1 MSAVTRIDPH
11 ATAPP
16 PILPPAPSRGS
27 AWNYALEREG
37 WTSLLVFADALASLA
52 AVLIAIAITDTPG
65 VSGIEYASLFA
76 LTVAVPAMLHVRGV
90 YRRRVRIALRAL
102 SPMLGAIAVAAM
114 IVLTWDVVVFGG
126 SDLAPLIGWI
136 WVLTVV
142 LLAGARCG
150 LALARRQ
157 ARIHGLAG
165 KPTLIVG
172 AGVVGATIA
181 QRLCSQP
188 EYGLHPVGFL
198 DDDPPV
204 SRNGNLNVNGN
215 GHTNGNGRFPRRV
228 LPVLG
233 SPSELAELAATHGVE
248 HVIFAFTSEPDQ
260 RLLALAERCEQLG
273 LEVSL
278 VPRLF
283 ESMNDRVALDWVG
296 SLPVLG
302 IRPLDPKG
310 WQFRFKYAMDKPVA
324 LLGLIAFSP
333 VMVVLAIAV
342 KLSSHG
348 PILFRQR
355 RIGQDGQ
362 VFEMLKFRSMHIPS
376 DDTEFVPPPG
386 FAPGGVEG
394 PDRRT
399 PIGRFLR
406 RSGLDEL
413 PQLINVLRGEMSL
426 VGPRPERPEF
436 AIAFGNELARY
447 TDRHRVKSG
456 ITGWAQVSGLRG
468 QTSLVERVDMDNYY
482 IRNWSLSL
490 DLKIALLTV
499 PAVLRTGNDA

>member
-1 MSAVTRIDPH
+1 MSAVSQIDPH

-16 PILPPAPSRGS
+16 PITHPAPSRGS

-37 WTSLLVFADALASLA
+37 WTSLLVLADALAALA
-52 AVLIAIAITDTPG
+52 AVLIALAVTETPG
-65 VSGIEYASLFA
+65 NTGFETASLFV
-76 LTVAVPAMLHVRGV
+76 LPIAVPAMLHVRGV

-102 SPMLGAIAVAAM
+102 SPMLGAISVAAM
-114 IVLTWDVVVFGG
+114 AVLAWDVIVLGG
-126 SDLAPLIGWI
+126 SSLAAVIGWT
-136 WVLTVV
+136 WVLTIL
-142 LLAGARCG
+142 LLAGGRCT

-157 ARIHGLAG
+157 ARIKGLAG

-172 AGVVGATIA
+172 AGEVGHAVA
-181 QRLCSQP
+181 QRLAAAP
-188 EYGLHPVGFL
+188 EYGLRPVGFL
-198 DDDPPV
+198 DEHPPA
-204 SRNGNLNVNGN
+204 REGN
-215 GHTNGNGRFPRRV
+215 GDGGPRRV

-233 SPSELAELAATHGVE
+233 GPAELAEIAAAHGAE

-260 RLLALAERCEQLG
+260 SLLALARRCEQLG

-302 IRPLDPKG
+302 FRPLDPKG
-310 WQFRFKYAMDKPVA
+310 WQFRVKYAIDRPIA
-324 LLGLIAFSP
+324 LLALLALSP
-333 VMVVLAIAV
+333 LMAVLAAAV
-342 KLSSHG
+342 KLSSPG
-348 PILFRQR
+348 PVLFRQR

-362 VFEMLKFRSMHIPS
+362 IFEMLKFRSMLVPAG
-376 DDTEFVPPPG
+376 DVEFVPPPG

-436 AIAFGNELARY
+436 AIAFGAQVARY

-468 QTSLVERVDMDNYY
+468 QTSLTDRVDMDNYY

>member
-1 MSAVTRIDPH
+1 MSAVSQIDPH
-11 ATAPP
+11 ASAPP
-16 PILPPAPSRGS
+16 PILHPAPSRGT

-37 WTSLLVFADALASLA
+37 WTSLLVLADALATLA

-65 VSGIEYASLFA
+65 VSSSEYLSLFA
-76 LTVAVPAMLHVRGV
+76 LPLAVPAMLHVRGV

-102 SPMLGAIAVAAM
+102 SPMLGAISVAAM
-114 IVLTWDVVVFGG
+114 AVLTFDVIVFDG
-126 SDLAPLIGWI
+126 SEQAPLIGWI

-157 ARIHGLAG
+157 ARIKGLAG

-181 QRLCSQP
+181 QRLAQQP

-198 DDDPPV
+198 DGNPP
-204 SRNGNLNVNGN
+204 VNGN
-215 GHTNGNGRFPRRV
+215 GNGNGNGGPHRS

-233 SPSELAELAATHGVE
+233 SPDELAEVAATYGVQ
-248 HVIFAFTSEPDQ
+248 HVIFAFTSGSDQ
-260 RLLALAERCEQLG
+260 QLLNLTRRCEQLE

-310 WQFRFKYAMDKPVA
+310 WQFRIKYALDKPVA
-324 LLGLIAFSP
+324 LLGLIVLSP
-333 VMVVLAIAV
+333 LMLLLAIAV
-342 KLSSHG
+342 KLSSPG
-348 PILFRQR
+348 PVLFRQR

-362 VFEMLKFRSMHIPS
+362 VFEMLKFRSMQIPS
-376 DDTEFVPPPG
+376 EDVDYVPPPG

-413 PQLINVLRGEMSL
+413 PQLINVLRGQMSL

-499 PAVLRTGNDA
+499 PAVLRTGDDA

>member
-1 MSAVTRIDPH
+1 MSAVSRIDPH
-11 ATAPP
+11 ASAPP
-16 PILPPAPSRGS
+16 PIMHPAPSRGS

-37 WTSLLVFADALASLA
+37 WTSLLVFADALAALT
-52 AVLIAIAITDTPG
+52 AVLIAIGATDTPG
-65 VSGIEYASLFA
+65 VSNAEYLSLFA
-76 LTVAVPAMLHVRGV
+76 LPVAVPAMLHVRGV

-102 SPMLGAIAVAAM
+102 SPMLGAISVSAM
-114 IVLTWDVVVFGG
+114 AVLTWDVLVFGG
-126 SDLAPLIGWI
+126 SNVAPLIGWI
-136 WVLTVV
+136 WILTV
-142 LLAGARCG
+142 LLLTGGRCG

-157 ARIHGLAG
+157 ARIKGLAG

-181 QRLCSQP
+181 QRLAAQP

-198 DDDPPV
+198 DENPPG
-204 SRNGNLNVNGN
+204 NGNGSLNGN
-215 GHTNGNGRFPRRV
+215 GHGPHRM

-233 SPSELAELAATHGVE
+233 SPADLAEIAAAYAAQ
-248 HVIFAFTSEPDQ
+248 HVIFAFTSESDQ
-260 RLLALAERCEQLG
+260 SLLTLAQRCEQLG

-296 SLPVLG
+296 SMPVLG

-310 WQFRFKYAMDKPVA
+310 WQFRVKYALDKPVA
-324 LLGLIAFSP
+324 LLGLIALSP
-333 VMVVLAIAV
+333 LMAALAIAV
-342 KLSSHG
+342 KLSSPG
-348 PILFRQR
+348 PVLFRQR

-362 VFEMLKFRSMHIPS
+362 IFEMLKFRSMLIPS
-376 DDTEFVPPPG
+376 GDVEFVPPPG

-413 PQLINVLRGEMSL
+413 PQLINVLHGEMSL

-436 AIAFGNELARY
+436 AIAFGAELARY

-490 DLKIALLTV
+490 DLKIAFLTV
-499 PAVLRTGNDA
+499 PAVLRTGDDA

>member
-1 MSAVTRIDPH
+1 MSAVSQLDPH
-11 ATAPP
+11 ASAPP
-16 PILPPAPSRGS
+16 PITHPAPTRGS
-27 AWNYALEREG
+27 AWNYALEKEG
-37 WTSLLVFADALASLA
+37 WTSLLVLSDALASFA
-52 AVLIAIAITDTPG
+52 AVLLALAITDTPELT
-65 VSGIEYASLFA
+65 SAQYAPLFA
-76 LTVAVPAMLHVRGV
+76 LPVLVPAMLHVRGV

-102 SPMLGAIAVAAM
+102 SPMLGAISVAVMAILAFDV
-114 IVLTWDVVVFGG
+114 IVLNGISVG
-126 SDLAPLIGWI
+126 PLIGWV
-136 WVLTVV
+136 WVFTTFV
-142 LLAGARCG
+142 LAGGRCA

-157 ARIHGLAG
+157 ARIKGVVG

-172 AGVVGATIA
+172 AGAVGTAIA
-181 QRLCSQP
+181 QRLAAQP
-188 EYGLHPVGFL
+188 EYGLMPVGFL
-198 DDDPPV
+198 DDDPP
-204 SRNGNLNVNGN
+204 SNGAMNGQ
-215 GHTNGNGRFPRRV
+215 GHVATLRR
-228 LPVLG
+228 LPILG
-233 SPSELAELAATHGVE
+233 SPAELAEVAERHGAQ
-248 HVIFAFTSEPDQ
+248 HVLFAFTYGRDQ
-260 RLLALAERCEQLG
+260 TLLALAERCEQLG

-310 WQFRFKYAMDKPVA
+310 WQFRVKYAIDRPIALLALIASAPLMALVA
-324 LLGLIAFSP
+324 L
-333 VMVVLAIAV
+333 AV
-342 KLSSHG
+342 KLTSPG
-348 PILFRQR
+348 PMLFRQR

-362 VFEMLKFRSMHIPS
+362 IFEMLKFRSMHSPG
-376 DDTEFVPPPG
+376 DDVEFVPPPG

-399 PIGRFLR
+399 SIGRFLR

-413 PQLINVLRGEMSL
+413 PQLINVLRGEMTL

-436 AIAFGNELARY
+436 AIAFGAQVERY

-499 PAVLRTGNDA
+499 PAVLRTGNEA

>member
-1 MSAVTRIDPH
+1 MSAVSQVDPH

-16 PILPPAPSRGS
+16 PITHPAPTRGS

-37 WTSLLVFADALASLA
+37 WTSLLVLSDALASFV
-52 AVLIAIAITDTPG
+52 AVLLALAITDTPELT
-65 VSGIEYASLFA
+65 SAQYAPLFA
-76 LTVAVPAMLHVRGV
+76 LPVLVPAMLHVRGV

-102 SPMLGAIAVAAM
+102 SPMLGAISVAVMVVLAFDV
-114 IVLTWDVVVFGG
+114 IVLNGISVGPV
-126 SDLAPLIGWI
+126 IGWV
-136 WVLTVV
+136 WVLTALV
-142 LLAGARCG
+142 LAGGRCV

-157 ARIHGLAG
+157 ARIKGMAG

-172 AGVVGATIA
+172 SGVVGTAIA
-181 QRLCSQP
+181 QRLAAQP
-188 EYGLHPVGFL
+188 EYGLMPVGFL
-198 DDDPPV
+198 DDDPP
-204 SRNGNLNVNGN
+204 SNGNGNGN
-215 GHTNGNGRFPRRV
+215 GHRV
-228 LPVLG
+228 TALRTLPILG
-233 SPSELAELAATHGVE
+233 APSDLAEVARDHGAQ
-248 HVIFAFTSEPDQ
+248 HVLFAFTHERDQ
-260 RLLALAERCEQLG
+260 SLLALAERCEELG

-310 WQFRFKYAMDKPVA
+310 WQFRVKYAIDRPIA
-324 LLGLIAFSP
+324 ALGLIVLAP
-333 VMVVLAIAV
+333 VMALVAMAV
-342 KLSSHG
+342 KLSSPG
-348 PILFRQR
+348 PMLFRQR

-362 VFEMLKFRSMHIPS
+362 IFEMLKFRSMHIP
-376 DDTEFVPPPG
+376 DDDVEYVPPPG

-413 PQLINVLRGEMSL
+413 PQLINVLRGEMTL

-436 AIAFGNELARY
+436 AIAFGAQLARY

-468 QTSLVERVDMDNYY
+468 QTSLVDRVDMDNYY

>member
-1 MSAVTRIDPH
+1 M
-11 ATAPP
+11 
-16 PILPPAPSRGS
+16 
-27 AWNYALEREG
+27 
-37 WTSLLVFADALASLA
+37 
-52 AVLIAIAITDTPG
+52 
-65 VSGIEYASLFA
+65 
-76 LTVAVPAMLHVRGV
+76 
-90 YRRRVRIALRAL
+90 
-102 SPMLGAIAVAAM
+102 
-114 IVLTWDVVVFGG
+114 
-126 SDLAPLIGWI
+126 
-136 WVLTVV
+136 
-142 LLAGARCG
+142 
-150 LALARRQ
+150 
-157 ARIHGLAG
+157 
-165 KPTLIVG
+165 
-172 AGVVGATIA
+172 
-181 QRLCSQP
+181 
-188 EYGLHPVGFL
+188 
-198 DDDPPV
+198 
-204 SRNGNLNVNGN
+204 
-215 GHTNGNGRFPRRV
+215 

-233 SPSELAELAATHGVE
+233 APSDLAEVAANHRAE
-248 HVIFAFTSEPDQ
+248 HVIFAFTSEPDEH
-260 RLLALAERCEQLG
+260 LLALAERCEQLG

-283 ESMNDRVALDWVG
+283 ESMNDRVALDWLG

-310 WQFRFKYAMDKPVA
+310 WQFRVKYALDKPVA
-324 LLGLIAFSP
+324 LLALIALSP
-333 VMVVLAIAV
+333 VMAVLAVAV
-342 KLSSHG
+342 KLSSPG

-362 VFEMLKFRSMHIPS
+362 IFEMLKFRSMEIPS
-376 DDTEFVPPPG
+376 DDVEFVPPPG

-413 PQLINVLRGEMSL
+413 PQLINVLHGEMSL

-436 AIAFGNELARY
+436 ALAFGAELARY

-490 DLKIALLTV
+490 DLKIAFLTV

>member
-1 MSAVTRIDPH
+1 MSAVSQIDPH
-11 ATAPP
+11 ASATP
-16 PILPPAPSRGS
+16 PIPHPAPSRGS

-37 WTSLLVFADALASLA
+37 WTSLLVFADALATLA
-52 AVLIAIAITDTPG
+52 AILIALAVTDTPG
-65 VSGIEYASLFA
+65 VTGPEYASLFG
-76 LTVAVPAMLHVRGV
+76 LTMAVPAMLHVRGV

-102 SPMLGAIAVAAM
+102 SPMLGAISVAAM
-114 IVLTWDVVVFGG
+114 AVLTWDVVVFGG
-126 SDLAPLIGWI
+126 ANVAPVVGWI
-136 WVLTVV
+136 WILTIL
-142 LLAGARCG
+142 LLAGARCV

-157 ARIHGLAG
+157 ARIKGLAG

-172 AGVVGATIA
+172 AGVVGKAIA
-181 QRLCSQP
+181 QRLTAQP

-198 DDDPPV
+198 DENPPAR
-204 SRNGNLNVNGN
+204 RNGNGNGN
-215 GHTNGNGRFPRRV
+215 GGRFERM
-228 LPVLG
+228 LPILG
-233 SPSELAELAATHGVE
+233 SPADLAEVAAAHSAQ

-260 RLLALAERCEQLG
+260 SLLSLARRCEQLG

-310 WQFRFKYAMDKPVA
+310 WQFRVKYALDKPAA
-324 LLGLIAFSP
+324 LMGLIVLSP
-333 VMVVLAIAV
+333 LMAAVAMAV
-342 KLSSHG
+342 KLSSPG
-348 PILFRQR
+348 PVLFRQR

-362 VFEMLKFRSMHIPS
+362 IFEMLKFRSMHIP
-376 DDTEFVPPPG
+376 DKDVEFVPPPG

-413 PQLINVLRGEMSL
+413 PQMINVVRGEMSL

-436 AIAFGNELARY
+436 ALAFGAQHARY

-468 QTSLVERVDMDNYY
+468 QTSLVDRVDMDNYY

>member
-1 MSAVTRIDPH
+1 MSAVSQIDPH
-11 ATAPP
+11 APAPP
-16 PILPPAPSRGS
+16 QISHPAPTRGS
-27 AWNYALEREG
+27 AWNYALEKEG
-37 WTSLLVFADALASLA
+37 WTSLLVLSDAVAALA
-52 AVLIAIAITDTPG
+52 AVLLALAITDTPDLTAAQ
-65 VSGIEYASLFA
+65 YAPLFA
-76 LTVAVPAMLHVRGV
+76 LPALVPAMLHVRGV

-102 SPMLGAIAVAAM
+102 SPMLGAISVAVMCVLAFDE
-114 IVLTWDVVVFGG
+114 IVMNGTSVGPV
-126 SDLAPLIGWI
+126 IGWA
-136 WVLTVV
+136 WVLTTI
-142 LLAGARCG
+142 LLAGGRCV
-150 LALARRQ
+150 LAFARRH
-157 ARIHGLAG
+157 ARIKGVAG

-172 AGVVGATIA
+172 AGVVGTAIA
-181 QRLCSQP
+181 QRLAAQP
-188 EYGLHPVGFL
+188 EYGLVPVGFL
-198 DDDPPV
+198 DDNPP
-204 SRNGNLNVNGN
+204 SNGAMNGNNHVATL
-215 GHTNGNGRFPRRV
+215 RR
-228 LPVLG
+228 LPILG
-233 SPSELAELAATHGVE
+233 APADLAAVADQHGVQ
-248 HVIFAFTSEPDQ
+248 HVLFAFTHERDQ
-260 RLLALAERCEQLG
+260 TLLALAERCEDLG

-310 WQFRFKYAMDKPVA
+310 WQFRVKYAIDRPIALVGLILLAPVMAAVA
-324 LLGLIAFSP
+324 L
-333 VMVVLAIAV
+333 AV
-342 KLSSHG
+342 KLSSPG
-348 PILFRQR
+348 PVLFRQR

-362 VFEMLKFRSMHIPS
+362 IFEMLKFRSMYIP
-376 DDTEFVPPPG
+376 DDDVEYVPPPG

-413 PQLINVLRGEMSL
+413 PQLINVLRGEMTL

-436 AIAFGNELARY
+436 AIAFGAQLARY

-468 QTSLVERVDMDNYY
+468 QTSLVDRVDMDNYY

>member
-1 MSAVTRIDPH
+1 MSAVSRIDPH
-11 ATAPP
+11 ASAPP
-16 PILPPAPSRGS
+16 PIMHPAPSRGS

-37 WTSLLVFADALASLA
+37 WTSLLVFADALAALA
-52 AVLIAIAITDTPG
+52 AVLIAIGVTDTPG
-65 VSGIEYASLFA
+65 VSNAEYLSLFA
-76 LTVAVPAMLHVRGV
+76 LPVAVPAMLHVRGV

-102 SPMLGAIAVAAM
+102 SPMLGAISVACMA
-114 IVLTWDVVVFGG
+114 VLTWDVVVFGG
-126 SDLAPLIGWI
+126 SNVAPLIGWI
-136 WVLTVV
+136 WVLTVL

-157 ARIHGLAG
+157 ARIKGLAG

-181 QRLCSQP
+181 QRLTQQP

-198 DDDPPV
+198 DDHPP
-204 SRNGNLNVNGN
+204 GNGN
-215 GHTNGNGRFPRRV
+215 GNHNENGHGPHRM

-233 SPSELAELAATHGVE
+233 SPSDLAEIAADHGAE
-248 HVIFAFTSEPDQ
+248 HVLFAFTSEPDQ
-260 RLLALAERCEQLG
+260 RLLALAARCEQLG

-302 IRPLDPKG
+302 IRPLDPRG
-310 WQFRFKYAMDKPVA
+310 WQFRVKYALDKPLA
-324 LLGLIAFSP
+324 LLGLIALSP
-333 VMVVLAIAV
+333 VMAVLAVAV
-342 KLSSHG
+342 KLSSPG
-348 PILFRQR
+348 PVLFRQR

-362 VFEMLKFRSMHIPS
+362 VFEMLKFRSMLIPS
-376 DDTEFVPPPG
+376 EDVEYVPPPG

-413 PQLINVLRGEMSL
+413 PQLINVLHGEMSL

-436 AIAFGNELARY
+436 AMAFGAELASY

-490 DLKIALLTV
+490 DLKIAFLTV
-499 PAVLRTGNDA
+499 PAVLRTGDDA

>member
-1 MSAVTRIDPH
+1 MSAVSQLDPH
-11 ATAPP
+11 ASAQP
-16 PILPPAPSRGS
+16 PITHPAPSRGS

-37 WTSLLVFADALASLA
+37 WTSLLVLSDALASFAAILLA
-52 AVLIAIAITDTPG
+52 LAITDTPELS
-65 VSGIEYASLFA
+65 SGQYAPLFA
-76 LTVAVPAMLHVRGV
+76 LPVLVPAMLHVRGV

-102 SPMLGAIAVAAM
+102 SPMLGAISVAVMFVLAFDV
-114 IVLTWDVVVFGG
+114 IVLNG
-126 SDLAPLIGWI
+126 SGVGPVIGWA
-136 WVLTVV
+136 WVLTAI
-142 LLAGARCG
+142 LLAGGRSA

-157 ARIHGLAG
+157 ARIKGVSG

-172 AGVVGATIA
+172 AGVVGTAIA
-181 QRLCSQP
+181 QRLASQP
-188 EYGLHPVGFL
+188 EYGLMPIGFL
-198 DDDPPV
+198 DDDPRSEGSV
-204 SRNGNLNVNGN
+204 
-215 GHTNGNGRFPRRV
+215 RR
-228 LPVLG
+228 LPILG
-233 SPSELAELAATHGVE
+233 SPSDLAEVAAAHGAQ
-248 HVIFAFTSEPDQ
+248 HVLFAFTSGRDQ
-260 RLLALAERCEQLG
+260 TLLSLAERCEELG

-310 WQFRFKYAMDKPVA
+310 WQFRVKYAIDRPIA
-324 LLGLIAFSP
+324 LLGLIALAP
-333 VMVVLAIAV
+333 VMAMIAIAV
-342 KLSSHG
+342 KVSSPG
-348 PILFRQR
+348 PVLFRQR

-362 VFEMLKFRSMHIPS
+362 LFEMLKFRSMHIP
-376 DDTEFVPPPG
+376 DDDVDYVPPPG

-413 PQLINVLRGEMSL
+413 PQLINVLRGEMTL

-436 AIAFGNELARY
+436 AIAFGAQLARY

>member
-1 MSAVTRIDPH
+1 MSAVSRIDPH
-11 ATAPP
+11 ASAPP
-16 PILPPAPSRGS
+16 PILHPAPSRGS

-37 WTSLLVFADALASLA
+37 WTSLLVLVDSLASLA
-52 AVLIAIAITDTPG
+52 AVLLAIAITDTPG
-65 VSGIEYASLFA
+65 VSGVEYASLFA
-76 LTVAVPAMLHVRGV
+76 LPIAVPAMLHVRGV

-102 SPMLGAIAVAAM
+102 SPMLGAISVAAM
-114 IVLTWDVVVFGG
+114 GVLAWDVIVFGG
-126 SDLAPLIGWI
+126 TELAPLIGWI
-136 WVLTVV
+136 WVLTVL
-142 LLAGARCG
+142 LLAGGRCG

-181 QRLCSQP
+181 QRLAAQP

-198 DDDPPV
+198 DDDPPG
-204 SRNGNLNVNGN
+204 SHTGNGN
-215 GHTNGNGRFPRRV
+215 GNGVPHRV
-228 LPVLG
+228 QPVLG
-233 SPSELAELAATHGVE
+233 SPSDVAEIAASHHAQ
-248 HVIFAFTSEPDQ
+248 HVIIAFTSESDQ
-260 RLLALAERCEQLG
+260 RLLGLAQRCEQLG

-310 WQFRFKYAMDKPVA
+310 WQFRVKYAMDKPLA
-324 LLGLIAFSP
+324 LLGLILLAP
-333 VMVVLAIAV
+333 VMLAVASAV
-342 KLSSHG
+342 KLSSPG
-348 PILFRQR
+348 PVLFRQR

-362 VFEMLKFRSMHIPS
+362 VFEMLKFRSMHVPS
-376 DDTEFVPPPG
+376 EDSQFVPPPG

-399 PIGRFLR
+399 SIGRFLR

-436 AIAFGNELARY
+436 AIAFGAELARY

-468 QTSLVERVDMDNYY
+468 QTSLVDRVDMDNYY

-490 DLKIALLTV
+490 DLKIVLLTV

>member
-1 MSAVTRIDPH
+1 
-11 ATAPP
+11 
-16 PILPPAPSRGS
+16 
-27 AWNYALEREG
+27 
-37 WTSLLVFADALASLA
+37 
-52 AVLIAIAITDTPG
+52 
-65 VSGIEYASLFA
+65 
-76 LTVAVPAMLHVRGV
+76 
-90 YRRRVRIALRAL
+90 
-102 SPMLGAIAVAAM
+102 
-114 IVLTWDVVVFGG
+114 VLTALV
-126 SDLAPLIGWI
+126 
-136 WVLTVV
+136 
-142 LLAGARCG
+142 LAGGRCV

-157 ARIHGLAG
+157 ARIKGMAG

-172 AGVVGATIA
+172 SGVVGTAIA
-181 QRLCSQP
+181 QRLAAQP
-188 EYGLHPVGFL
+188 EYGLMPVGFL
-198 DDDPPV
+198 DDDPP
-204 SRNGNLNVNGN
+204 SNGNGNGN
-215 GHTNGNGRFPRRV
+215 GHRV
-228 LPVLG
+228 TALRTLPILG
-233 SPSELAELAATHGVE
+233 APSDLAEVARDHGAQ
-248 HVIFAFTSEPDQ
+248 HVLFAFTHERDQ
-260 RLLALAERCEQLG
+260 SLLALAERCEELG

-310 WQFRFKYAMDKPVA
+310 WQFRVKYAIDRPIA
-324 LLGLIAFSP
+324 ALGLIVLAP
-333 VMVVLAIAV
+333 VMALVAMAV
-342 KLSSHG
+342 KLSSPG
-348 PILFRQR
+348 PMLFRQR

-362 VFEMLKFRSMHIPS
+362 IFEMLKFRSMHIP
-376 DDTEFVPPPG
+376 DDDVEYVPPPG

-413 PQLINVLRGEMSL
+413 PQLINVLRGEMTL

-436 AIAFGNELARY
+436 AIAFGAQLARY

-468 QTSLVERVDMDNYY
+468 QTSLVDRVDMDNYY

>member
-1 MSAVTRIDPH
+1 
-11 ATAPP
+11 
-16 PILPPAPSRGS
+16 
-27 AWNYALEREG
+27 
-37 WTSLLVFADALASLA
+37 
-52 AVLIAIAITDTPG
+52 
-65 VSGIEYASLFA
+65 
-76 LTVAVPAMLHVRGV
+76 
-90 YRRRVRIALRAL
+90 
-102 SPMLGAIAVAAM
+102 MLGAISVGVMAVLAFDV
-114 IVLTWDVVVFGG
+114 IVLNG
-126 SDLAPLIGWI
+126 SSVGPVIGWV
-136 WVLTVV
+136 WVLTA
-142 LLAGARCG
+142 LFLAGGRCA

-157 ARIHGLAG
+157 ARIKGISG

-172 AGVVGATIA
+172 AGEVGTAIA
-181 QRLCSQP
+181 QRLAAQP
-188 EYGLHPVGFL
+188 EYGLMPVGFL
-198 DDDPPV
+198 DDDPP
-204 SRNGNLNVNGN
+204 SNGRMNGN
-215 GHTNGNGRFPRRV
+215 GHGVARLRR
-228 LPVLG
+228 LPILG
-233 SPSELAELAATHGVE
+233 SPSELAEVAKEHGAQ
-248 HVIFAFTSEPDQ
+248 HVLFAFTHDRDQ
-260 RLLALAERCEQLG
+260 TLLALAERCEELG

-310 WQFRFKYAMDKPVA
+310 WQFRVKYAMDRPIALIGLVVLSPLMAAVA
-324 LLGLIAFSP
+324 L
-333 VMVVLAIAV
+333 AV
-342 KLSSHG
+342 KLSSPG
-348 PILFRQR
+348 PLLFRQR

-362 VFEMLKFRSMHIPS
+362 VFEMLKFRSMHIP
-376 DDTEFVPPPG
+376 DDDVEFVPPPG

-413 PQLINVLRGEMSL
+413 PQLINVLSGQMSI

-436 AIAFGNELARY
+436 AIAFGAQLARY

-468 QTSLVERVDMDNYY
+468 QTSLVDRVDMDNYY

>member
-11 ATAPP
+11 ASAPP
-16 PILPPAPSRGS
+16 PINPPAPSRGS
-27 AWNYALEREG
+27 AWNYALEQEG
-37 WTSLLVFADALASLA
+37 WTSLLVIGDLLASLM
-52 AVLIAIAITDTPG
+52 AVLIGLALTDTSALTG
-65 VSGIEYASLFA
+65 GEQASLFA
-76 LTVAVPAMLHVRGV
+76 FPALVAAMLHVRGV

-102 SPMLGAIAVAAM
+102 SPMLGAISVAAM
-114 IVLTWDVVVFGG
+114 TILIFDVVIWGG
-126 SDLAPLIGWI
+126 SAIAPVIART

-142 LLAGARCG
+142 LLAGTRCA
-150 LALARRQ
+150 LALGRRQ

-172 AGVVGATIA
+172 AGVVGTAIA
-181 QRLCSQP
+181 NKLAARP
-188 EYGLHPVGFL
+188 EYGLRPVGFL
-198 DDDPPV
+198 DEPH
-204 SRNGNLNVNGN
+204 RNGNGATPLR
-215 GHTNGNGRFPRRV
+215 H

-233 SPSELAELAATHGVE
+233 APDDLAEVAAQQRAE

-260 RLLALAERCEQLG
+260 RLLGLARHCEELG

-302 IRPLDPKG
+302 IKPLDPKG
-310 WQFRFKYAMDKPVA
+310 WQFRVKYAFDKPVA
-324 LLGLIAFSP
+324 LAALLVLSPLMAVIA
-333 VMVVLAIAV
+333 LAI
-342 KLSSHG
+342 KLTSPG

-362 VFEMLKFRSMHIPS
+362 VFEMLKFRSMYLPTEVYEFEPS
-376 DDTEFVPPPG
+376 PG
-386 FAPGGVEG
+386 MAPGGVEG
-394 PDRRT
+394 LDRRT
-399 PIGRFLR
+399 PVGRFLR
-406 RSGLDEL
+406 RSGVDEL
-413 PQLINVLRGEMSL
+413 PQLFNVLRGEMSL
-426 VGPRPERPEF
+426 IGPRPERPEF
-436 AIAFGNELARY
+436 VNAFGAQLARY

-456 ITGWAQVSGLRG
+456 ITGWSQVSGLRG
-468 QTSLVERVDMDNYY
+468 QTSLTERVEMDNYY

-499 PAVLRTGNDA
+499 PAVLRTGHDA

>member
-1 MSAVTRIDPH
+1 MSAVSQIDPH
-11 ATAPP
+11 ASAPAPITNTAP
-16 PILPPAPSRGS
+16 ARGS

-37 WTSLLVFADALASLA
+37 WTSLLVLSDACAALA
-52 AVLIAIAITDTPG
+52 AVLLALAITDTPDLTAAQ
-65 VSGIEYASLFA
+65 YAPLFA
-76 LTVAVPAMLHVRGV
+76 LPALVPAMLHVRGV

-102 SPMLGAIAVAAM
+102 SPMLGAISVAVMAVLAFDE
-114 IVLTWDVVVFGG
+114 IVLNGVSIGPV
-126 SDLAPLIGWI
+126 IGWT
-136 WVLTVV
+136 WVLTAI
-142 LLAGARCG
+142 LLAGGRCV

-157 ARIHGLAG
+157 ARINGVSG

-172 AGVVGATIA
+172 AGVVGTAIA
-181 QRLCSQP
+181 QRLSSQP
-188 EYGLHPVGFL
+188 EYGLMPVGFL
-198 DDDPPV
+198 DEDPQ
-204 SRNGNLNVNGN
+204 GATL
-215 GHTNGNGRFPRRV
+215 RR

-233 SPSELAELAATHGVE
+233 APANLAEVALEHGVQ
-248 HVIFAFTSEPDQ
+248 HVLFAFTHERDQ
-260 RLLALAERCEQLG
+260 TLLVLAERCEELG

-310 WQFRFKYAMDKPVA
+310 WQFQVKYAIDRPTA
-324 LLGLIAFSP
+324 LLGLILMAP
-333 VMVVLAIAV
+333 VMAALALAV
-342 KLSSHG
+342 KLSSPG
-348 PILFRQR
+348 PVLFRQR

-362 VFEMLKFRSMHIPS
+362 IFEMLKFRSMHIP
-376 DDTEFVPPPG
+376 DDDVEFVPPPG

-413 PQLINVLRGEMSL
+413 PQLINVLRGEMTL

-436 AIAFGNELARY
+436 AIAFGAELARY

>member
-1 MSAVTRIDPH
+1 MSAVSRIDPH
-11 ATAPP
+11 ASAPP
-16 PILPPAPSRGS
+16 PINPPAPSRGS

-37 WTSLLVFADALASLA
+37 WTSLLVFGDLLASLL
-52 AVLIAIAITDTPG
+52 AVVFALGLTDTSTVTEG
-65 VSGIEYASLFA
+65 EYASLFA
-76 LTVAVPAMLHVRGV
+76 FPALVAAMLHVRGV

-102 SPMLGAIAVAAM
+102 SPMLGAISVAAM
-114 IVLTWDVVVFGG
+114 SILIFDVLVWGG
-126 SDLAPLIGWI
+126 TGVAPVIGRMWI
-136 WVLTVV
+136 LTVV
-142 LLAGARCG
+142 LLAGTRCL

-157 ARIHGLAG
+157 ARIRGLAG

-172 AGVVGATIA
+172 AGVVGTSIA
-181 QRLCSQP
+181 NKLAALP

-198 DDDPPV
+198 DDPH
-204 SRNGNLNVNGN
+204 RNGDGPTPLR
-215 GHTNGNGRFPRRV
+215 H

-233 SPSELAELAATHGVE
+233 SPNDLAEIAEQQGAE
-248 HVIFAFTSEPDQ
+248 HVIFAFTNESDH
-260 RLLALAERCEQLG
+260 RLLALARHCEEIG

-283 ESMNDRVALDWVG
+283 ESINDRVALDWVG

-302 IRPLDPKG
+302 IKPLDPKG
-310 WQFRFKYAMDKPVA
+310 WQFRVKYALDKPVA
-324 LLGLIAFSP
+324 LGALILLSPLMLLTALAVRLGSP
-333 VMVVLAIAV
+333 
-342 KLSSHG
+342 G

-362 VFEMLKFRSMHIPS
+362 VFEMLKFRSMYLP
-376 DDTEFVPPPG
+376 TEVYEFEPTPG
-386 FAPGGVEG
+386 LAPGGIEG
-394 PDRRT
+394 
-399 PIGRFLR
+399 
-406 RSGLDEL
+406 L
-413 PQLINVLRGEMSL
+413 PQLINVLRGEMSI

-436 AIAFGNELARY
+436 VSAFGEQLARY

-468 QTSLVERVDMDNYY
+468 QTSLVDRVELDNYY

>member
-1 MSAVTRIDPH
+1 MSAVTQIDPH
-11 ATAPP
+11 ASAPP
-16 PILPPAPSRGS
+16 PITHPAPSRGS

-37 WTSLLVFADALASLA
+37 WTSLLVFADALASLL
-52 AVLIAIAITDTPG
+52 AVLIALAVTDTPL
-65 VSGIEYASLFA
+65 VTTPEYAALFA
-76 LTVAVPAMLHVRGV
+76 LPVAVPAMLHVRGV

-102 SPMLGAIAVAAM
+102 SPMLGAISVAAM
-114 IVLTWDVVVFGG
+114 AVLTWDVVVYGG
-126 SDLAPLIGWI
+126 ANVAPVIGWI
-136 WVLTVV
+136 WVLTIL

-157 ARIHGLAG
+157 ARIKGLAG

-172 AGVVGATIA
+172 AGVVGKAIA
-181 QRLCSQP
+181 QRLAAQP

-198 DDDPPV
+198 DENPPAQ
-204 SRNGNLNVNGN
+204 NGN
-215 GHTNGNGRFPRRV
+215 GAPHRM

-233 SPSELAELAATHGVE
+233 TPADLAEVAAAHSAE
-248 HVIFAFTSEPDQ
+248 HVMIAFIAEPDQ
-260 RLLALAERCEQLG
+260 SLLALARRCEQLG

-310 WQFRFKYAMDKPVA
+310 WQFRVKYALDRPLA
-324 LLGLIAFSP
+324 LLGVLALSP
-333 VMVVLAIAV
+333 LMAVVAIAV
-342 KLSSHG
+342 KLSSPG

-362 VFEMLKFRSMHIPS
+362 IFEMLKFRSMCTP
-376 DDTEFVPPPG
+376 DEAVEFVPPPG
-386 FAPGGVEG
+386 FAPGGIEG

-413 PQLINVLRGEMSL
+413 PQLINVVRGEMSL

-436 AIAFGNELARY
+436 AIAFGAQHARY

-468 QTSLVERVDMDNYY
+468 QTSLVDRVDMDNYY

-499 PAVLRTGNDA
+499 PAVLRTGDAA

>member
-1 MSAVTRIDPH
+1 MSAVSQIDPH

-16 PILPPAPSRGS
+16 PITHPAPSRGS

-37 WTSLLVFADALASLA
+37 WTSLLVLADALAALA
-52 AVLIAIAITDTPG
+52 AVLIALAVTETPG
-65 VSGIEYASLFA
+65 STAFETASLFV
-76 LTVAVPAMLHVRGV
+76 LPIAVPAMLHVRGV

-102 SPMLGAIAVAAM
+102 SPMLGAISVAAM
-114 IVLTWDVVVFGG
+114 AVLAWDVIVLGG
-126 SDLAPLIGWI
+126 SSLASAIGWS
-136 WVLTVV
+136 WALTIV
-142 LLAGARCG
+142 LLAGGRCT

-157 ARIHGLAG
+157 ARIRGLAG

-172 AGVVGATIA
+172 AGEVGKAIA
-181 QRLCSQP
+181 QRLAAAP
-188 EYGLHPVGFL
+188 EYGLRPVGFL
-198 DDDPPV
+198 DAHPPARDD
-204 SRNGNLNVNGN
+204 SRHL
-215 GHTNGNGRFPRRV
+215 

-233 SPSELAELAATHGVE
+233 GPSELAEIAAAHGAE
-248 HVIFAFTSEPDQ
+248 HVIFAFTSQSDQ
-260 RLLALAERCEQLG
+260 RLLALARRCEQLG

-310 WQFRFKYAMDKPVA
+310 WQFRIKYAIDRPIA
-324 LLGLIAFSP
+324 LLALLALSP
-333 VMVVLAIAV
+333 PMAVLAAAV
-342 KLSSHG
+342 KLSSPG
-348 PILFRQR
+348 PVLFRQR

-362 VFEMLKFRSMHIPS
+362 IFEMLKFRSMLAPA
-376 DDTEFVPPPG
+376 DDVEFVPPPG

-413 PQLINVLRGEMSL
+413 PQLINVLRGEMTL

-436 AIAFGNELARY
+436 AIAFGAQVARY

-468 QTSLVERVDMDNYY
+468 QTSLTDRVDMDNYY

>member
-11 ATAPP
+11 ASAPP
-16 PILPPAPSRGS
+16 PTTPPAPSRGS

-37 WTSLLVFADALASLA
+37 WTSLLVVGDLLA
-52 AVLIAIAITDTPG
+52 ALGAVVLALTITGTDG
-65 VSGIEYASLFA
+65 LDDGEVVSLFA
-76 LTVAVPAMLHVRGV
+76 FPVLVAAMLHVRGV

-102 SPMLGAIAVAAM
+102 SPMLGAISVAAM
-114 IVLTWDVVVFGG
+114 TVLTADVAIWGG
-126 SDLAPLIGWI
+126 TEVAPVIGRTWI
-136 WVLTVV
+136 LTVL
-142 LLAGARCG
+142 LLAGTRCA

-157 ARIHGLAG
+157 ARIRGLAG

-172 AGVVGATIA
+172 SGIVGSAIA
-181 QRLCSQP
+181 SKLIAQP
-188 EYGLHPVGFL
+188 EYGLQPVGFL
-198 DDDPPV
+198 DGGPPAD
-204 SRNGNLNVNGN
+204 GNANGN
-215 GHTNGNGRFPRRV
+215 GTTPFRQ
-228 LPVLG
+228 LPLLG
-233 SPSELAELAATHGVE
+233 TPEDLEHVATEQKVE
-248 HVIFAFTSEPDQ
+248 HVIFAFTSQPDQ
-260 RLLALAERCEQLG
+260 GLLALANRCEEMG

-283 ESMNDRVALDWVG
+283 ESINDRVALDWVG
-296 SLPVLG
+296 SLPILG

-310 WQFRFKYAMDKPVA
+310 WQFRVKYALDKPAA
-324 LLGLIAFSP
+324 LLALTVLAPLMGLIA
-333 VMVVLAIAV
+333 LAV
-342 KLSSHG
+342 KLTSPG
-348 PILFRQR
+348 PVLFRQR
-355 RIGQDGQ
+355 RIGMDGQ

-376 DDTEFVPPPG
+376 EVYEFQPTPG
-386 FAPGGVEG
+386 LAPGGVEG
-394 PDRRT
+394 LDRRT
-399 PIGRFLR
+399 VLGRFLR

-413 PQLINVLRGEMSL
+413 PQLINVLRGEMSI

-436 AIAFGNELARY
+436 VSHFGAQVDRY

-468 QTSLVERVDMDNYY
+468 QTSLTERVEMDNYY

>member
-1 MSAVTRIDPH
+1 MSAVSQIDPH
-11 ATAPP
+11 ASAPP
-16 PILPPAPSRGS
+16 PITHPAPTRGS

-37 WTSLLVFADALASLA
+37 WTSLLVLSDALASFVAILLA
-52 AVLIAIAITDTPG
+52 LGITDTPDLS
-65 VSGIEYASLFA
+65 SGQYAPLFA
-76 LTVAVPAMLHVRGV
+76 LPVLVPAMLHVRGV

-102 SPMLGAIAVAAM
+102 SPMLGAISVAVMVVLAFDV
-114 IVLTWDVVVFGG
+114 IVLNGTGVG
-126 SDLAPLIGWI
+126 PLIGWV
-136 WVLTVV
+136 WVLNAL
-142 LLAGARCG
+142 LLAGGRCV

-157 ARIHGLAG
+157 ARIKGVAG

-172 AGVVGATIA
+172 AGVVGTAVA
-181 QRLCSQP
+181 QRLAAQP
-188 EYGLHPVGFL
+188 EYGLMPIGFL
-198 DDDPPV
+198 DDNPP
-204 SRNGNLNVNGN
+204 SNGTINGES
-215 GHTNGNGRFPRRV
+215 HVTTLRR
-228 LPVLG
+228 LPILG
-233 SPSELAELAATHGVE
+233 SPDELADVAREHGAQ
-248 HVIFAFTSEPDQ
+248 HVLFAFTNGRDQ
-260 RLLALAERCEQLG
+260 TLLGLAEHCEEIG

-310 WQFRFKYAMDKPVA
+310 WQFRVKYAIDRPIA
-324 LLGLIAFSP
+324 LLALLVMAP
-333 VMVVLAIAV
+333 VMALLAIAV
-342 KLSSHG
+342 KASSPG
-348 PILFRQR
+348 PVLFRQR

-362 VFEMLKFRSMHIPS
+362 VFEMLKFRSMHIP
-376 DDTEFVPPPG
+376 DDDVEYVPPPG

-413 PQLINVLRGEMSL
+413 PQLINVLRGEMTL

-436 AIAFGNELARY
+436 AIAFGAQLARY

-468 QTSLVERVDMDNYY
+468 QTSLADRVDMDNYY

-490 DLKIALLTV
+490 DLKIALMTV
-499 PAVLRTGNDA
+499 PALLRTGNDA

>member
-1 MSAVTRIDPH
+1 MSAVSQIDPH
-11 ATAPP
+11 ASAQP
-16 PILPPAPSRGS
+16 PITHPAPSRGS
-27 AWNYALEREG
+27 AWNYALEKEG
-37 WTSLLVFADALASLA
+37 WTSLLVLSDALASFLAILA
-52 AVLIAIAITDTPG
+52 ALAITDTPDLS
-65 VSGIEYASLFA
+65 SGQYAPLFA
-76 LTVAVPAMLHVRGV
+76 LPVLVPAMLHVRGV

-102 SPMLGAIAVAAM
+102 SPMLGAISVAVMVVLAFDV
-114 IVLTWDVVVFGG
+114 IVLNGTGVG
-126 SDLAPLIGWI
+126 PLIGWI
-136 WVLTVV
+136 WVLTAI
-142 LLAGARCG
+142 LLAGGRCI

-157 ARIHGLAG
+157 ARIKGVAG

-172 AGVVGATIA
+172 AGVVGSAIA
-181 QRLCSQP
+181 QRLASQP
-188 EYGLHPVGFL
+188 EYGLTPIGFL
-198 DDDPPV
+198 DEDPPTE
-204 SRNGNLNVNGN
+204 GTL
-215 GHTNGNGRFPRRV
+215 RR
-228 LPVLG
+228 LPILG
-233 SPSELAELAATHGVE
+233 SPSDLSDVARATGAQ
-248 HVIFAFTSEPDQ
+248 HVLFAFTNGRDQ
-260 RLLALAERCEQLG
+260 TLLALAERCEELG

-310 WQFRFKYAMDKPVA
+310 WQFRVKYAIDRPIALVA
-324 LLGLIAFSP
+324 LIALAP
-333 VMVVLAIAV
+333 VMALLAIAV
-342 KLSSHG
+342 KLSSPG
-348 PILFRQR
+348 PVLFRQR

-362 VFEMLKFRSMHIPS
+362 VFEMLKFRSMHVL
-376 DDTEFVPPPG
+376 DDEVEYVPPPG

-413 PQLINVLRGEMSL
+413 PQLINVLRGEMTL

-436 AIAFGNELARY
+436 AIAFGAQLARY

-468 QTSLVERVDMDNYY
+468 QTSLAERVDMDNYY

>member
-1 MSAVTRIDPH
+1 M
-11 ATAPP
+11 
-16 PILPPAPSRGS
+16 
-27 AWNYALEREG
+27 
-37 WTSLLVFADALASLA
+37 
-52 AVLIAIAITDTPG
+52 AVLT
-65 VSGIEYASLFA
+65 F
-76 LTVAVPAMLHVRGV
+76 
-90 YRRRVRIALRAL
+90 
-102 SPMLGAIAVAAM
+102 
-114 IVLTWDVVVFGG
+114 DVVVFGG
-126 SDLAPLIGWI
+126 ANVAPLLGWI
-136 WVLTVV
+136 WILTIF
-142 LLAGARCG
+142 LLAGGRCA

-157 ARIHGLAG
+157 ARIKGLAG

-172 AGVVGATIA
+172 AGVVGTTIA
-181 QRLCSQP
+181 QRLAAQP

-198 DDDPPV
+198 DEDPPAHR
-204 SRNGNLNVNGN
+204 RNGNGN
-215 GHTNGNGRFPRRV
+215 GKGEHGRFERR
-228 LPVLG
+228 LPILG
-233 SPSELAELAATHGVE
+233 APSELAEIAAAYSAQ

-260 RLLALAERCEQLG
+260 QLLALAERCEQLG

-310 WQFRFKYAMDKPVA
+310 WQFRVKYALDKPVA
-324 LLGLIAFSP
+324 LLALT
-333 VMVVLAIAV
+333 VLAPIMAVVAVAV
-342 KLSSHG
+342 KLSSPG
-348 PILFRQR
+348 PVLFRQR
-355 RIGQDGQ
+355 RIGMDGQ
-362 VFEMLKFRSMHIPS
+362 VFEMLKFRSMHIPPN
-376 DDTEFVPPPG
+376 DVEFVPPPG

-394 PDRRT
+394 LDRRT

-413 PQLINVLRGEMSL
+413 PQLINVLHGEMSL

-436 AIAFGNELARY
+436 AIAFGAELARY

-490 DLKIALLTV
+490 DLKIAFLTV

>member
-1 MSAVTRIDPH
+1 MSAVSQIDPH
-11 ATAPP
+11 APAPP
-16 PILPPAPSRGS
+16 PIMTPAPSRGS

-37 WTSLLVFADALASLA
+37 WTSLLVVADALATLA

-65 VSGIEYASLFA
+65 VSGPEYLSLFA
-76 LTVAVPAMLHVRGV
+76 LPLAVPAMLHVRGV

-102 SPMLGAIAVAAM
+102 SPMLGAISVASMA
-114 IVLTWDVVVFGG
+114 VLTWDVVVSGG
-126 SDLAPLIGWI
+126 SHLAPLIGWI
-136 WVLTVV
+136 WVLTVL

-150 LALARRQ
+150 LAFTRRQ
-157 ARIHGLAG
+157 ARIKGLAG

-181 QRLCSQP
+181 QRLAAQP

-198 DDDPPV
+198 DENPPA
-204 SRNGNLNVNGN
+204 NGNGNGNGN
-215 GHTNGNGRFPRRV
+215 GHTNRNGAGPHRA

-233 SPSELAELAATHGVE
+233 SPSELAEIAALHAAE

-260 RLLALAERCEQLG
+260 RLLALARRCEQLG

-310 WQFRFKYAMDKPVA
+310 WQFRVKYALDKPLA
-324 LLGLIAFSP
+324 LLGLVVLSP
-333 VMVVLAIAV
+333 VMGALAIAV
-342 KLSSHG
+342 KLSSPG
-348 PILFRQR
+348 PVLFRQR

-362 VFEMLKFRSMHIPS
+362 VFEMLKFRSMQIPS
-376 DDTEFVPPPG
+376 DDVEFVPPPG

-413 PQLINVLRGEMSL
+413 PQLINVLHGQMSL

-436 AIAFGNELARY
+436 AIAFGAELARY

-468 QTSLVERVDMDNYY
+468 QTSVVERVDMDNYY

>member
-1 MSAVTRIDPH
+1 MSAVSQIDPH
-11 ATAPP
+11 ASAPAPITNTAP
-16 PILPPAPSRGS
+16 ARGS

-37 WTSLLVFADALASLA
+37 WTSLLVLSDAFAALA
-52 AVLIAIAITDTPG
+52 AVLLALAITDTPDLTAAQ
-65 VSGIEYASLFA
+65 YAPLFA
-76 LTVAVPAMLHVRGV
+76 LPALVPAMLHVRGV

-102 SPMLGAIAVAAM
+102 SPMLGAISFAVMAVLVFDA
-114 IVLTWDVVVFGG
+114 IVLNGV
-126 SDLAPLIGWI
+126 SIGPVIAWV
-136 WVLTVV
+136 WVLTAI
-142 LLAGARCG
+142 LLAGGRCV

-157 ARIHGLAG
+157 ARIKGVSG

-172 AGVVGATIA
+172 AGVVGTAIA
-181 QRLCSQP
+181 QRLAAAP
-188 EYGLHPVGFL
+188 EYGLMPVGFL
-198 DDDPPV
+198 DDDPP
-204 SRNGNLNVNGN
+204 SNGRRNGD
-215 GHTNGNGRFPRRV
+215 GRLTT
-228 LPVLG
+228 LPLLPILG
-233 SPSELAELAATHGVE
+233 SPSELAEVAAAHGAQ
-248 HVIFAFTSEPDQ
+248 HVLFAFTHGRDQ
-260 RLLALAERCEQLG
+260 TLLALAERCEELG

-310 WQFRFKYAMDKPVA
+310 WQFRVKYAIDRPMA
-324 LLGLIAFSP
+324 LLALIAASP
-333 VMVVLAIAV
+333 LMALVGLAV
-342 KLSSHG
+342 KLSSPG
-348 PILFRQR
+348 PMLFRQR

-362 VFEMLKFRSMHIPS
+362 VFEMLKFRSMQIP
-376 DDTEFVPPPG
+376 DDDEPFVPPPG

-399 PIGRFLR
+399 SIGRFLR

-413 PQLINVLRGEMSL
+413 PQLINVLRGEMTI

-436 AIAFGNELARY
+436 ASAFGAQLARY

-468 QTSLVERVDMDNYY
+468 QTSLVDRVDMDNYY

>member
-1 MSAVTRIDPH
+1 MSAVSQIDPH
-11 ATAPP
+11 ASAPP
-16 PILPPAPSRGS
+16 PILHPAPSGT

-37 WTSLLVFADALASLA
+37 WTSLLVLADALATLT
-52 AVLIAIAITDTPG
+52 AVLIAIAVTDTPG
-65 VSGIEYASLFA
+65 VSSAEYLSLFA
-76 LTVAVPAMLHVRGV
+76 LPLAVPAMLHVRGV

-102 SPMLGAIAVAAM
+102 SPMLGAISVAAM
-114 IVLTWDVVVFGG
+114 AVLTWNVVVTGG
-126 SDLAPLIGWI
+126 SELAPLIGWI

-157 ARIHGLAG
+157 ARIKGLAG
-165 KPTLIVG
+165 KPTLVVG

-181 QRLCSQP
+181 QRLCQQP

-198 DDDPPV
+198 DDNPP
-204 SRNGNLNVNGN
+204 VNGN
-215 GHTNGNGRFPRRV
+215 GNGHANGNGGPHRT

-233 SPSELAELAATHGVE
+233 SQDELADVAASHGVQ
-248 HVIFAFTSEPDQ
+248 HVIFAFTSGSDQ
-260 RLLALAERCEQLG
+260 QLLNLTRRCEQLE

-310 WQFRFKYAMDKPVA
+310 WQFRVKYALDKPVA
-324 LLGLIAFSP
+324 LLALIALSP
-333 VMVVLAIAV
+333 VMAVLAIAV
-342 KLSSHG
+342 KLSSPG

-376 DDTEFVPPPG
+376 EDVEYVPPPG
-386 FAPGGVEG
+386 FAPGGIEG

-413 PQLINVLRGEMSL
+413 PQLINVLRGQMSL

-499 PAVLRTGNDA
+499 PAVLRTGDDA

>member
-1 MSAVTRIDPH
+1 MSAVSQIDPH
-11 ATAPP
+11 ASAPP
-16 PILPPAPSRGS
+16 PITHPAPTRDS
-27 AWNYALEREG
+27 AWKYALEHEG
-37 WTSLLVFADALASLA
+37 WTTLLVLTDALSTLA
-52 AVLIAIAITDTPG
+52 AVLIAIAVTDTPG
-65 VSGIEYASLFA
+65 VGGSEYLSLFV
-76 LTVAVPAMLHVRGV
+76 LPLAVPAMLHVRGV

-102 SPMLGAIAVAAM
+102 SPMLGAISVACMA
-114 IVLTWDVVVFGG
+114 VLTWDVVISGATA
-126 SDLAPLIGWI
+126 LAPLIGWI
-136 WVLTVV
+136 WLLTVA
-142 LLAGARCG
+142 LLAGGRCV

-157 ARIHGLAG
+157 ARIKGLAG

-172 AGVVGATIA
+172 AGMVGATIA
-181 QRLCSQP
+181 QRLSAQP

-198 DDDPPV
+198 DEHPP
-204 SRNGNLNVNGN
+204 SNGN
-215 GHTNGNGRFPRRV
+215 GHSPGPNRV

-233 SPSELAELAATHGVE
+233 APSELADVVAEYRAE
-248 HVIFAFTSEPDQ
+248 HVIFAFTSDPDQ
-260 RLLALAERCEQLG
+260 NLLALARRCEQLG

-296 SLPVLG
+296 SMPVLG

-310 WQFRFKYAMDKPVA
+310 WQFRVKYAMDRPLA
-324 LLGLIAFSP
+324 LLGLLILSP
-333 VMVVLAIAV
+333 VMAAVALAV
-342 KLSSHG
+342 KLSSPG

-362 VFEMLKFRSMHIPS
+362 IFEMLKFRSMLVP
-376 DDTEFVPPPG
+376 DEDVDFVPPPG

-413 PQLINVLRGEMSL
+413 PQLINVLHGQMSL

-436 AIAFGNELARY
+436 AMAFGVQLARY
-447 TDRHRVKSG
+447 QDRHRVKSG

-468 QTSLVERVDMDNYY
+468 QTSLAERVDMDNYY

-490 DLKIALLTV
+490 DLKIAFLTV